1 MLRSVIIS
9 PDAQLA
15 ERLEE
20 VMLRTGRIGLVKS
33 TDRYLA
39 GHDLERFLRANA
51 PQVIFVSTESL
62 NSAIEVIAGAQA
74 IFPGVQFVAIDRVA
88 DPNLLLDLMRAG
100 VREFLAYPFD
110 ESSLAATAQRLE
122 SVLERNP
129 ASLDESDNVLA
140 FLPAKAG
147 CGTSTIALNTAIALS
162 RLPNMH
168 VLLSDM
174 DLNSGLLGFMLKTD
188 APATIYEAA
197 EHAHKLDE
205 HLWPQLVTKA
215 GKLDLLAAGKLNP
228 QSRIDP
234 LQIRQILSFAR
245 RFYKVMCIDLS
256 GNMEKFS
263 IEVMQEAKRIFV
275 VATPEIPSLHLAR
288 KKIQLLQSMDLGER
302 THVLLNRAAKRNI
315 ITTEQIQQLLGVP
328 VFMEF
333 PNDYRGVHVALTLGK
348 EVDTESEL
356 GKQFQK
362 LACTIAGQKTPA
374 KNGPQKSKFM
384 DFFDVLP
391 RYSLSAQDK

>member
-9 PDAQLA
+9 PDVQLA

-20 VMLRTGRIGLVKS
+20 VMLRAGRIGLAKS
-33 TDRYLA
+33 TNRYLS

-51 PQVIFVSTESL
+51 PQVIFISTESL
-62 NSAIEVIAGAQA
+62 NSAIEVIAGAHA
-74 IFPGVQFVAIDRVA
+74 VFPGVQFVAIDRVA
-88 DPNLLLDLMRAG
+88 DPNILLDLMRAG

-110 ESSLAATAQRLE
+110 EATFAATAQRLE

-129 ASLDESDNVLA
+129 AALDESDNVLA

-162 RLPNMH
+162 RLPDMN

-205 HLWPQLVTKA
+205 HLWPQLVTKV
-215 GKLDLLAAGKLNP
+215 GKLDLLAAGKLDP

-234 LQIRQILSFAR
+234 MQIRQILSFAR

-288 KKIQLLQSMDLGER
+288 KKIQLLQSMDLAER
-302 THVLLNRAAKRNI
+302 THVLLNRASKRNI

-362 LACTIAGQKTPA
+362 LAYTIADRKAPGKA
-374 KNGPQKSKFM
+374 GAQKSKFM
-384 DFFDVLP
+384 DFFNVLP
-391 RYSLSAQDK
+391 RYSLSTQDK

>member
-9 PDAQLA
+9 PDVELA

-20 VMLRTGRIGLVKS
+20 LMTRAGRVGVAKTI
-33 TDRYLA
+33 DRYFG

-51 PQVIFVSTESL
+51 PQVIFIGTESL
-62 NSAIEVIAGAQA
+62 SSAIEVIGAAQTV
-74 IFPGVQFVAIDRVA
+74 FPNVQFVAIDRVA
-88 DPNLLLDLMRAG
+88 DPNILLDLMRAG

-110 ESSLAATAQRLE
+110 PSTFIATAERLE
-122 SVLERNP
+122 ALLQRNP
-129 ASLDESDNVLA
+129 AASDESDHVLA

-147 CGTSTIALNTAIALS
+147 SGTSTIALNTAIALS
-162 RLPNMH
+162 RLPDMN

-174 DLNSGLLGFMLKTD
+174 DLNSGLLGFMLKVD

-205 HLWPQLVTKA
+205 HLWPQLVTRV
-215 GKLDLLAAGKLNP
+215 GKLDLLAAGRLDP
-228 QSRIDP
+228 QSRVDP
-234 LQIRQILSFAR
+234 MQIRQILSFAR
-245 RFYKVMCIDLS
+245 RFYKIMCIDLS
-256 GNMEKFS
+256 GNMEKYS

-288 KKIQLLQSMDLGER
+288 KKIQLLQTMDLGDR
-302 THVLLNRAAKRNI
+302 VHVLLNRAGKRAI
-315 ITTEQIQQLLGVP
+315 ITTEQIQQLLGTP

-333 PNDYRGVHVALTLGK
+333 PNDYRGVHVALTMGK
-348 EVDTESEL
+348 EVEAESDL

-362 LACTIAGQKTPA
+362 LAFNVAERKTPLGPPHQ
-374 KNGPQKSKFM
+374 KNKFL
-384 DFFDVLP
+384 DFFNVLP